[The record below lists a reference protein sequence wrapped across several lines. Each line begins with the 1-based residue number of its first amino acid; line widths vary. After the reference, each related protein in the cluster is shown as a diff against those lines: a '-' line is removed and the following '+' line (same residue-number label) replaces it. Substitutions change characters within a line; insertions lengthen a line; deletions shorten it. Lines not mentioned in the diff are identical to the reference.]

1 MSLITIDETSVEQ
14 TKYVE
19 QAENETFLAIHFSP
33 LGLLP
38 SPNCRQTDHAY
49 DVHSR
54 SPKIHSDS
62 NFPFLFTVLSLTL
75 KSVKCHVSFSKCSV
89 NFT

>member
-1 MSLITIDETSVEQ
+1 M
-14 TKYVE
+14 K
-19 QAENETFLAIHFSP
+19 TFLAIHFSP

-49 DVHSR
+49 AAHSR
-54 SPKIHSDS
+54 SPKIHSERDKTP

-89 NFT
+89 NLT